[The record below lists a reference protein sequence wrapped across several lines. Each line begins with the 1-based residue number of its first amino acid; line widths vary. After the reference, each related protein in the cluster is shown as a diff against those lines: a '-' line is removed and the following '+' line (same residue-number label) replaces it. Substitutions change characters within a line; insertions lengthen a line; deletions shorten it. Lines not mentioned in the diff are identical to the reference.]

1 MSDSHGMSLPARVL
15 LRALLNMSLVW
26 LLVEKFA
33 QYFSLTGG
41 FAAIIIVGAL
51 LTLMNLFV
59 RPLLNI
65 ITLPV
70 KLFATLLAIIIVNG
84 VFVQVTH
91 LIIQNMQ
98 ENLVTLEIHGG
109 LWGWIV
115 VACLLGFGNWVMKVV
130 L

>member
-15 LRALLNMSLVW
+15 LRAILNMALVW
-26 LLVEKFA
+26 LLADKFT
-33 QYFSLTGG
+33 QYFTLTGG
-41 FAAIIIVGAL
+41 VAAIIIVGSL

-59 RPLLNI
+59 RPFLNI

-84 VFVQVTH
+84 VFVHMTH
-91 LIIQNMQ
+91 LIVQNMQ
-98 ENLVTLEIHGG
+98 ENLVTLDIHGG

-115 VACLLGFGNWVMKVV
+115 VAVLLGFGNWVMKVV